1 MLNYSDPSVFSYES
15 TCFTIMINSAITFLA
30 LALTLMHIGESTTTG
45 DPLFTHHIT
54 YRVTSI
60 TYITSLHTC
69 ITVTSH
75 VSHTSLI
82 TYMYHCH
89 MYHIHHSSH
98 IFINVT
104 FITYITIIC
113 ITYTIHHIQIHVF
126 FVVEHCEQ
134 LWNKERYTSG
144 LVNDVCK
151 AIAYK
156 Q

>member
-15 TCFTIMINSAITFLA
+15 TCFTIMINSSITFLA

-89 MYHIHHSSH
+89 ITHHIYSLLSHLSH
-98 IFINVT
+98 ISLSHVSHT
-104 FITYITIIC
+104 PFITYRS
-113 ITYTIHHIQIHVF
+113 TYFLWLNTVSSYEIKRDIHLAWSMM
-126 FVVEHCEQ
+126 FV
-134 LWNKERYTSG
+134 K
-144 LVNDVCK
+144 
-151 AIAYK
+151 
-156 Q
+156 